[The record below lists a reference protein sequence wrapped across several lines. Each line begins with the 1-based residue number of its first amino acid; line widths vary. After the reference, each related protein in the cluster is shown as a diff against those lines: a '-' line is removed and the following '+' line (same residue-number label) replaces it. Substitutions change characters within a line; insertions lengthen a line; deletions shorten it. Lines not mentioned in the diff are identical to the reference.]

1 MLSKPILGLLV
12 CFLATLP
19 INTKALAFDKQDSL
33 ATTHYIMAVMYDDFG
48 QMEDAIR
55 EYREALKLDGKS
67 AAIHLNLAA
76 GLMKNNDSPGAI
88 KELEIVK
95 QLEPDSA
102 EPYAILALLYASQN
116 KTELATSE
124 YQVALE
130 KAAKLNPKS
139 VDIYKNL
146 GLVYLDQKKFKDAQ
160 NSFRMITALSPG
172 DAEAH
177 FYLGYIYS
185 ELKDSALSEKEM
197 KEAIRLKPDYAAAL
211 NFLGYS
217 YVEQNQN
224 LNQAETMIRKALEIE
239 PNNGAYVDS
248 LGWLYFKK
256 SKFQDALKYL
266 EKASTLLVDQDIYDH
281 LGDVYLKLNN
291 RDKAKLNWE
300 ESLKVSPDQEKVKDK
315 IKKLGK

>member
-1 MLSKPILGLLV
+1 LLV
-12 CFLATLP
+12 CFLATFP
-19 INTKALAFDKQDSL
+19 INTKALAFEKQDSSVI
-33 ATTHYIMAVMYDDFG
+33 THYIMAVMYDDFG
-48 QMEDAIR
+48 SMDDAIR
-55 EYREALKLDGKS
+55 EYREVLKLDGKS

-76 GLMKNNDSPGAI
+76 SLMKNNDSPGAV
-88 KELEIVK
+88 KELETVK
-95 QLEPDSA
+95 QLEPESA
-102 EPYAILALLYASQN
+102 EPHAILALIYASQN
-116 KTELATSE
+116 KIELATSE
-124 YQVALE
+124 YQIALE

-139 VDIYKNL
+139 ASIYKNL
-146 GLVYLDQKKFKDAQ
+146 GLVYLEQKNFKDAQ
-160 NSFRMITALSPG
+160 NSFRMITALSPN

-185 ELKDSALSEKEM
+185 ELKDSALAEKEM

-217 YVEQNQN
+217 YVEENRN
-224 LNQAETMIRKALEIE
+224 LKQAEGMIRKALEME

-256 SKFQDALKYL
+256 SKFQEALKYL
-266 EKASTLLVDQDIYDH
+266 EKASTLLADPAICDH

-300 ESLKVSPDQEKVKDK
+300 ESLKLEPNQEKVKDK
-315 IKKLGK
+315 IKKLGR